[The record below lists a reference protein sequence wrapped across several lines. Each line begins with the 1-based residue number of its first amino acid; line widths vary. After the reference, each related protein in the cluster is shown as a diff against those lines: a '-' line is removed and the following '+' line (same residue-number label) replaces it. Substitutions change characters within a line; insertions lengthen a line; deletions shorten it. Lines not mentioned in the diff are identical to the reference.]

1 MEFYIVIVMLNSKYG
16 KWWFNVCLLSVCM
29 EEIVKLRSFE
39 KMFFIFLGLFD
50 RWIWGVYIGFLK

>member
-1 MEFYIVIVMLNSKYG
+1 MEFYIVIVMLNSRC
-16 KWWFNVCLLSVCM
+16 WFNVCLLSVCM

-50 RWIWGVYIGFLK
+50 RWIRGFYIGFLK